1 MVDRGDDHQAC
12 ANALNQLLDDPG
24 LRASMGRA
32 GRRRALET
40 FAWPLVVD
48 RLERLYGEI
57 LQRKD
62 SQAASLDTAA

>member
-1 MVDRGDDHQAC
+1 
-12 ANALNQLLDDPG
+12 
-24 LRASMGRA
+24 MGRA

-57 LQRKD
+57 LERKD
-62 SQAASLDTAA
+62 SQAASLETAA